1 MQALKS
7 YNYIVIGAGIAG
19 LSAAFKLKQL
29 GYSVLIVEKSS
40 LIGGTWQS
48 HSYKNSIYEFGPN
61 TLMSSSPALME
72 MIETLDFSDQVLSHK
87 LKDSKR
93 FLYLKNQ
100 LIEVESKPIK
110 MLFSKLLSFRAKLR
124 ILLEPFKKI
133 SNDTEDKSVH
143 DFSRRKFGEEIASN
157 IVASALQG
165 IWAGDT
171 KRLSAKSALKKLYK
185 LEQEHGSILWG
196 LIKNSKKKSKPL
208 ETISFKNGMQS
219 FAERIAEYIGKENIL
234 LNSAIK
240 LTKNKDLYELSIL
253 SEGQEYKIQTENLFI
268 ATKAFE
274 AAQILEPISLKIP
287 CLLKQIYYAPVYL
300 SIISIDK
307 NLFSKQGQETFN
319 AFGFIDS
326 KLDHLLL
333 GCIFASELFPSRNL
347 TDEYLLLNF
356 AGGARNSQI
365 LDFSENDLNET
376 ILEELIE
383 ILQPLAN
390 TELTIEHFKLINQK
404 RIDRAIPQFNIG
416 HQEIIESLKKELTK
430 HPGIQLLGNYV
441 EGVSVA
447 DTISYSFAV
456 IAKSEAMKQ
465 SLCR

>member
-7 YNYIVIGAGIAG
+7 YNYIVIGTGIAG

-40 LIGGTWQS
+40 HIGGTWQT
-48 HSYKNSIYEFGPN
+48 HPYKNSIYEFGPN
-61 TLMSSSPALME
+61 TLVNSSAALME
-72 MIETLDFSDQVLSHK
+72 VIEALDFSDQVLSHK

-100 LIEVESKPIK
+100 LIEVASNPIK
-110 MLFSKLLSFRAKLR
+110 MLFSNLLSFRAKLR
-124 ILLEPFKKI
+124 IFLEPFKKT
-133 SNDTEDKSVH
+133 STTNNNSDETVH
-143 DFSRRKFGEEIASN
+143 DFMRRKFGEEIASN

-171 KRLSAKSALKKLYK
+171 KRLSASSALKKLYR
-185 LEQEHGSILWG
+185 LEQEYGSILWG
-196 LIKNSKKKSKPL
+196 LFKSSKKRSKPL

-240 LTKNKDLYELSIL
+240 LGKHKDLYELSIL

-274 AAQILEPISLKIP
+274 AAQILQPISLKIP
-287 CLLKQIYYAPVYL
+287 SLLNQIYYAPVYL
-300 SIISIDK
+300 SAISIDK
-307 NLFSKQGQETFN
+307 NLFSQQGQKIFN

-326 KLDHLLL
+326 KQDHLLL
-333 GCIFASELFPSRNL
+333 GSIFASELFSSRHL
-347 TDEYLLLNF
+347 ADEYLLLNF

-376 ILEELIE
+376 IIEELIE
-383 ILQPLAN
+383 ILQSKADTKL
-390 TELTIEHFKLINQK
+390 EREHFKVIKQK

-416 HQEIIESLKKELTK
+416 HQEIIASLKKELEK
-430 HPGIQLLGNYV
+430 HPGIELLGNYI

-447 DTISYSFAV
+447 DTIGYSFKAASRV
-456 IAKSEAMKQ
+456 QADRIK
-465 SLCR
+465 L